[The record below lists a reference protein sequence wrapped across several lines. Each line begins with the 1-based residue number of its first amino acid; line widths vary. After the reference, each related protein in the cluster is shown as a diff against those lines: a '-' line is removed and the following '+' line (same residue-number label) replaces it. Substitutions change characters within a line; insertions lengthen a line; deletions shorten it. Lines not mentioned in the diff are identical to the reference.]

1 MVDEEGITLPSPATS
16 SIEGIG
22 TSRAQY
28 SHGLRPSPD
37 LPRPLLD
44 MLEYVNSRLEAAM
57 VELAEVRNEV
67 HSLNNKLH
75 KIGLVMAI
83 VSEKLAEVPL
93 MTFT

>member
-1 MVDEEGITLPSPATS
+1 MVDDEGITLPSPETS

-22 TSRAQY
+22 SSGAQH
-28 SHGLRPSPD
+28 SHGHLPPSD

-44 MLEYVNSRLEAAM
+44 MLEHVNSRLEAAM
-57 VELAEVRNEV
+57 VELAMVRNEV
-67 HSLNNKLH
+67 HSLNDKLH

-93 MTFT
+93 MSYT